1 MHGCIC
7 LPVCLLVIRI
17 NLKICADLHEYFT
30 RGNPQLDYEVI
41 DFGS

>member
-1 MHGCIC
+1 MLGCIS

-30 RGNPQLDYEVI
+30 RGDPWLEYEVI
-41 DFGS
+41 DFES